1 MFIHYYMTPSP
12 VTIQA
17 HMYIAEARDLL
28 GHKHF
33 RHLPVVDND
42 GRLQGMITDRDL
54 RSADPSTVLNAD
66 ERQRILDRVQKTRV
80 KAIMSTDYLSLKT
93 VSTLDD
99 ALLLFEKK
107 PVGALPVLDSAGKV
121 VGIFSLDDLTR
132 AYRSLFGLG
141 EKGSVLIA
149 IENQTDSPSLS
160 RLVQVLEEH
169 NVLFTRL
176 VCSDGKGKEPAM
188 IYLRI
193 NTCNIP
199 AVHRAV
205 EKAGFIVHV
214 PMSASQ
220 GQPPA

>member
-1 MFIHYYMTPSP
+1 MFVHYYMTSSP
-12 VTIQA
+12 LTIQA
-17 HMYIAEARDLL
+17 HMYIAEACNLL
-28 GHKHF
+28 EQHHF

-54 RSADPSTVLNAD
+54 RSANPSTVLDTD
-66 ERQRILDRVQKTRV
+66 ERQRILDQVQKSRV
-80 KAIMSTDYLSLKT
+80 KTIMSTDYLSLKT
-93 VSTLDD
+93 DSTLDD
-99 ALLLFEKK
+99 ALLLFDKK
-107 PVGALPVLDSAGKV
+107 SVGALPVLDSAGKV

-149 IENQTDSPSLS
+149 IENQEDSPSLS
-160 RLVQVLEEH
+160 RLVQVLEEQ

-176 VCSDGKGKEPAM
+176 VCSDGTGKEPAM

-214 PMSASQ
+214 PMSTS
-220 GQPPA
+220 